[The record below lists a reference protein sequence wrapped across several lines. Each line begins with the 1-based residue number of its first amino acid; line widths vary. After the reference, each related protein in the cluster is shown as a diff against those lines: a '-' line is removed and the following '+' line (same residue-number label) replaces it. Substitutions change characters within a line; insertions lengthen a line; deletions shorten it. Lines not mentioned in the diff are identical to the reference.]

1 MSIFIHGPVMGAV
14 NLKGAPTLIST
25 GPRQPMHLG
34 IADADPYRNPP
45 TKSLA
50 DTAGNVTVGTR
61 GGIPAIT
68 GFESS
73 GVVWK
78 EPAAWQFDHARTVR
92 SRYQY
97 EEADVAY
104 ERSAICER
112 LP

>member
-1 MSIFIHGPVMGAV
+1 
-14 NLKGAPTLIST
+14 
-25 GPRQPMHLG
+25 MHLG

-92 SRYQY
+92 AAINTRKRMWHTR
-97 EEADVAY
+97 V
-104 ERSAICER
+104 AICER